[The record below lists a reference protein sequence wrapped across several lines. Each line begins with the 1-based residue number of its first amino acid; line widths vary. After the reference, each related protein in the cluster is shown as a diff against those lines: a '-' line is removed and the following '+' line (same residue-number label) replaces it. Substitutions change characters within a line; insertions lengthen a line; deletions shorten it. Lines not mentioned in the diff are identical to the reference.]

1 MSMKQD
7 IMRILAD
14 WNVWWEK
21 NEVPQNLLGQKRGI
35 SNELIDLMELKEIKI
50 ITGVRRSGKSTIL
63 YQIIQHLLNKGV
75 PSKNILLLNFED
87 AALAH
92 YSPEEIYESYLS
104 ELNPAFDN
112 FVFIDE
118 VQRKEGWE
126 NWIRKKYDLKHAT
139 NFFVTGSSAS
149 LLKKEYSTLL
159 TGRNIS
165 EEVFPLSFREFLD
178 FSGIHVDNA
187 EIISTETRSKVLF
200 NLKKYLEWGGFPEI
214 FFTNENYK
222 RRLLNQYFEDI
233 VYKDIVD
240 RYGTNSMKTKELGV
254 YLLTNIAN
262 SLSMRNAR
270 NALGFGLETIS
281 DYIAYMVEAYLLYV
295 VPIYSPSLK
304 IQSANPKKIYC
315 IDTGLRNAVSFK
327 FSEDVGRLAENA
339 VFVELKRHKQ
349 EVYYWKNNI
358 GEVDFIV
365 KDGLWPVEAI
375 QVCWNLDDERTKK
388 REVRAL
394 WSAMTEFDLN
404 KGFIITEDTE
414 GLEEIDGKQI
424 YFIPMWKWFLNQKVG
439 NFNTIGIKQN

>member
-1 MSMKQD
+1 MSMKRD

-21 NEVPQNLLGQKRGI
+21 NEVPLNLLGHKRGI

-63 YQIIQHLLNKGV
+63 YQIIEHLLNAGV

-139 NFFVTGSSAS
+139 NFVVTGSSAS
-149 LLKKEYSTLL
+149 LLKKEYATLL

-165 EEVFPLSFREFLD
+165 EEIFPLSFREFLD
-178 FSGIHVDNA
+178 FSGIHVGNT

-200 NLKKYLEWGGFPEI
+200 SLKKYLEWGGFPEV

-233 VYKDIVD
+233 IYKDIVD
-240 RYGTNSMKTKELGV
+240 RYSTNSVKTKELGV

-262 SLSMRNAR
+262 PLSMRNVR

-281 DYIAYMVEAYLLYV
+281 DYMSYMVEAYLLYA

-327 FSEDVGRLAENA
+327 FSDDIGRLAENA

-365 KDGLWPVEAI
+365 KEGLQPVEAI
-375 QVCWNLDDERTKK
+375 QVCWNLDEERTKK
-388 REVRAL
+388 REIRAIC
-394 WSAMTEFDLN
+394 SAMEDLDLDR
-404 KGFIITEDTE
+404 GIIITEDTE
-414 GLEEIDGKQI
+414 AVEETDGKQI
-424 YFIPMWKWFLNQKVG
+424 YFIPMWKWFLNQNECKES
-439 NFNTIGIKQN
+439 F

>member
-1 MSMKQD
+1 
-7 IMRILAD
+7 MRILAD

-21 NEVPQNLLGQKRGI
+21 NEVPSNLLGQKRGI
-35 SNELIDLMELKEIKI
+35 SDELIDLMELKEIKI

-63 YQIIQHLLNKGV
+63 YQIIEHLLDTGV

-112 FVFIDE
+112 FIFIDE

-149 LLKKEYSTLL
+149 LLKKEYATLL

-165 EEVFPLSFREFLD
+165 EEIFPMSFREFLD
-178 FSGIHVDNA
+178 FSGIRVDNT
-187 EIISTETRSKVLF
+187 EIISIETRSKVLF
-200 NLKKYLEWGGFPEI
+200 SLKKYLEWGGFLEV

-233 VYKDIVD
+233 IYKDIVD
-240 RYGTNSMKTKELGV
+240 RYGTNSVKTKELGV

-262 SLSMRNAR
+262 PLSMRNVR

-281 DYIAYMVEAYLLYV
+281 DYMSYMVEAYLLYA

-327 FSEDVGRLAENA
+327 FSDDIGRLAENA

-349 EVYYWKNNI
+349 DVYYWKNNI

-365 KDGLWPVEAI
+365 KEGLRPVEAI
-375 QVCWNLDDERTKK
+375 QVCWNLDEERTKK
-388 REVRAL
+388 REMRAIC
-394 WSAMTEFDLN
+394 SAMEDLDLDR
-404 KGFIITEDTE
+404 GIIITEDTE
-414 GLEEIDGKQI
+414 AVEETDGKQI
-424 YFIPMWKWFLNQKVG
+424 YFIPMWKWFLNQKE
-439 NFNTIGIKQN
+439 

>member
-1 MSMKQD
+1 MKQD

-21 NEVPQNLLGQKRGI
+21 NEVPLNLLGQKRGI

-63 YQIIQHLLNKGV
+63 YQIIEHLLNTGV

-126 NWIRKKYDLKHAT
+126 NWIRKKYDLKHAA

-149 LLKKEYSTLL
+149 LLKKEYATLL

-165 EEVFPLSFREFLD
+165 EEIFPLSFREFLD
-178 FSGIHVDNA
+178 FSGIRVDNT

-200 NLKKYLEWGGFPEI
+200 SLKKYLEWGGFPEV

-233 VYKDIVD
+233 IYKDIVD
-240 RYGTNSMKTKELGV
+240 RYGTNSVKTKELGV

-262 SLSMRNAR
+262 SLSMRNVR

-281 DYIAYMVEAYLLYV
+281 DYMSYMVEAYLLYA

-327 FSEDVGRLAENA
+327 FSDDIGRLAENA

-349 EVYYWKNNI
+349 EVYYWKTNI

-365 KDGLWPVEAI
+365 KEELRPVEAI
-375 QVCWNLDDERTKK
+375 QVCWNLDEERTKK
-388 REVRAL
+388 REIRAIC
-394 WSAMTEFDLN
+394 SAMEDLDLDR
-404 KGFIITEDTE
+404 GIIITEDTQSV
-414 GLEEIDGKQI
+414 EETDGKQI
-424 YFIPMWKWFLNQKVG
+424 YFIPMWKWFLNQKE
-439 NFNTIGIKQN
+439 

>member
-1 MSMKQD
+1 
-7 IMRILAD
+7 MRILAD

-21 NEVPQNLLGQKRGI
+21 NEVPLNLLGQKRGI
-35 SNELIDLMELKEIKI
+35 SDELIDLMELKEIKI

-63 YQIIQHLLNKGV
+63 YQIIEHLLNTGV

-104 ELNPAFDN
+104 ELNPSFDN

-149 LLKKEYSTLL
+149 LLKKEYATLL

-165 EEVFPLSFREFLD
+165 EEIFPMSFREFLD
-178 FSGIHVDNA
+178 FSGIHVDNT

-200 NLKKYLEWGGFPEI
+200 SLKKYLGWGGFPEV

-233 VYKDIVD
+233 IYKDIVN
-240 RYGTNSMKTKELGV
+240 RYGTNSVKTKEIGV

-262 SLSMRNAR
+262 SLSMRNVR

-281 DYIAYMVEAYLLYV
+281 DYMSYMVEAYLLYA

-327 FSEDVGRLAENA
+327 FSDDIGRLAENA

-349 EVYYWKNNI
+349 EVYYWKKNI

-365 KDGLWPVEAI
+365 KEGLQPVEAI
-375 QVCWNLDDERTKK
+375 QVCWNLDYERTKK
-388 REVRAL
+388 REIRAIC
-394 WSAMTEFDLN
+394 SAMKDLDLER
-404 KGFIITEDTE
+404 GIIITEDTQAV
-414 GLEEIDGKQI
+414 EETDEKQI
-424 YFIPMWKWFLNQKVG
+424 YFIPMWKWFLNQKEQEIYKNEHPVDAS
-439 NFNTIGIKQN
+439 

>member
-7 IMRILAD
+7 IIRILAD

>member
-1 MSMKQD
+1 MKRD

-21 NEVPQNLLGQKRGI
+21 NEVPPNLLGQKRGI
-35 SNELIDLMELKEIKI
+35 SDELIDLMELKEIKI

-63 YQIIQHLLNKGV
+63 YQIIEHLLNTGV

-104 ELNPAFDN
+104 ELNPSFDN

-139 NFFVTGSSAS
+139 NFYVTGSSAS
-149 LLKKEYSTLL
+149 LLRKEYATLL

-165 EEVFPLSFREFLD
+165 EEIFPMSFREFLG
-178 FSGIHVDNA
+178 FSGIRVDNT

-200 NLKKYLEWGGFPEI
+200 GLKKYLEWGGFPEV

-233 VYKDIVD
+233 IYKDIVD
-240 RYGTNSMKTKELGV
+240 RYGTNSVKTKELGV

-262 SLSMRNAR
+262 SLSMRNVR

-281 DYIAYMVEAYLLYV
+281 DYMSYMVEAYLLYA

-315 IDTGLRNAVSFK
+315 IDSGLRNAVSFK
-327 FSEDVGRLAENA
+327 FSDDIGRLAENA
-339 VFVELKRHKQ
+339 VFVELKRHKR

-365 KDGLWPVEAI
+365 KEELQPVEAI
-375 QVCWNLDDERTKK
+375 QVCWNLDYERTKK
-388 REVRAL
+388 REIGAL
-394 WSAMTEFDLN
+394 CSAMKDLDLDR
-404 KGFIITEDTE
+404 GIIITEDME
-414 GLEEIDGKQI
+414 AVEETDGKQI
-424 YFIPMWKWFLNQKVG
+424 YFIPVWKWFLNQRE
-439 NFNTIGIKQN
+439 

>member
-1 MSMKQD
+1 MKQD

-21 NEVPQNLLGQKRGI
+21 NEVPLNLLGQKRRI
-35 SNELIDLMELKEIKI
+35 SNDLIDLMELKEIKI

-63 YQIIQHLLNKGV
+63 YQIIEHLLNTGV

-92 YSPEEIYESYLS
+92 YSPKEIYESYLS

-126 NWIRKKYDLKHAT
+126 NWIRKKYDLKHVT

-165 EEVFPLSFREFLD
+165 EEIFPMSFREFLD

-200 NLKKYLEWGGFPEI
+200 SLKKYLKWGGFPEV

-222 RRLLNQYFEDI
+222 RRLLNHYFEDI
-233 VYKDIVD
+233 IYKDIVD
-240 RYGTNSMKTKELGV
+240 RYSTNSVKTKELGV

-262 SLSMRNAR
+262 SLSKRNAR

-281 DYIAYMVEAYLLYV
+281 DYMLYMVEAYLLYA

-304 IQSANPKKIYC
+304 IQSSNPKKIYC

-327 FSEDVGRLAENA
+327 FSDDTGRLAENA

-365 KDGLWPVEAI
+365 KEEMRPVEAI
-375 QVCWNLDDERTKK
+375 QVCWNLDEESTKK
-388 REVRAL
+388 REIRAL
-394 WSAMTEFDLN
+394 RSAMKDLN
-404 KGFIITEDTE
+404 LDRGIIITEDTQAA
-414 GLEEIDGKQI
+414 EETDGKQI
-424 YFIPMWKWFLNQKVG
+424 FFIPMWKWFLNQRG
-439 NFNTIGIKQN
+439 

>member
-1 MSMKQD
+1 
-7 IMRILAD
+7 MRILAD

-50 ITGVRRSGKSTIL
+50 FTGVRRSGKSTIL
-63 YQIIQHLLNKGV
+63 YQIIQHLLNKDV
-75 PSKNILLLNFED
+75 PSKNIILLNFED

-104 ELNPAFDN
+104 ELNPTFDN
-112 FVFIDE
+112 FIFIDE

-165 EEVFPLSFREFLD
+165 EEIFPMNFREFLD
-178 FSGIHVDNA
+178 FSGIHVDNT

-200 NLKKYLEWGGFPEI
+200 NLKKYLEWGGFPEV
-214 FFTNENYK
+214 FFTNENFK

-240 RYGTNSMKTKELGV
+240 RYGTNSVKTKELGV

-262 SLSMRNAR
+262 PLSLRNAR

-281 DYIAYMVEAYLLYV
+281 DYIAYMVEAYLLYA

-315 IDTGLRNAVSFK
+315 VDTGLRNAVSFK
-327 FSEDVGRLAENA
+327 FSEDLGRLAENA
-339 VFVELKRHKQ
+339 VFVELKRHKH

-358 GEVDFIV
+358 VEVDFIV
-365 KDGLWPVEAI
+365 KDDLRPVEAI

-394 WSAMTEFDLN
+394 WSAMKEFDLE

-414 GLEEIDGKQI
+414 AVEEIDGKQI
-424 YFIPMWKWFLNQKVG
+424 YFIPMWKWFLNQKE
-439 NFNTIGIKQN
+439 

>member
-7 IMRILAD
+7 IIRILAD

-424 YFIPMWKWFLNQKVG
+424 YFIPMWKWFLYDND
-439 NFNTIGIKQN
+439 

>member
-1 MSMKQD
+1 MKRD

-14 WNVWWEK
+14 WNVWWET
-21 NEVPQNLLGQKRGI
+21 NEVPMNMLGQKRRI

-50 ITGVRRSGKSTIL
+50 VTGVRRSGKSTIL
-63 YQIIQHLLNKGV
+63 YQIIEHLLNMGV
-75 PSKNILLLNFED
+75 SPKNILLLNFED

-112 FVFIDE
+112 FIFIDE

-126 NWIRKKYDLKHAT
+126 NWVRKKYDLKHAA
-139 NFFVTGSSAS
+139 NFVVTGSSAS

-165 EEVFPLSFREFLD
+165 EEVFPMSFGEFLG
-178 FSGIHVDNA
+178 FSGVHVTNTD
-187 EIISTETRSKVLF
+187 IINTKTRSKVLF
-200 NLKKYLEWGGFPEI
+200 SLKKYLEWGGFPEV
-214 FFTNENYK
+214 FFINENFK

-233 VYKDIVD
+233 IYKDIVD
-240 RYGTNSMKTKELGV
+240 RYGTNSVKTKELGV

-262 SLSMRNAR
+262 PLSMRNAR

-281 DYIAYMVEAYLLYV
+281 DYIAYMVEAYLLYA

-304 IQSANPKKIYC
+304 VQSANLKKIYC

-327 FSEDVGRLAENA
+327 FSEDIGRLAENA

-349 EVYYWKNNI
+349 
-358 GEVDFIV
+358 
-365 KDGLWPVEAI
+365 
-375 QVCWNLDDERTKK
+375 
-388 REVRAL
+388 
-394 WSAMTEFDLN
+394 
-404 KGFIITEDTE
+404 
-414 GLEEIDGKQI
+414 
-424 YFIPMWKWFLNQKVG
+424 
-439 NFNTIGIKQN
+439 

>member
-1 MSMKQD
+1 
-7 IMRILAD
+7 MRILAD

-21 NEVPQNLLGQKRGI
+21 NEVPLNLLGQKRGI
-35 SNELIDLMELKEIKI
+35 SDEFIDLMELKEIKI

-63 YQIIQHLLNKGV
+63 YQIIEHLLDTGV

-139 NFFVTGSSAS
+139 NFFITGSSAS
-149 LLKKEYSTLL
+149 LLRKEYATLL

-165 EEVFPLSFREFLD
+165 EEIFPMSFREFLD
-178 FSGIHVDNA
+178 FSGIRVDNT

-200 NLKKYLEWGGFPEI
+200 GLKKYLEWGGFPEV

-233 VYKDIVD
+233 IYKDIVD
-240 RYGTNSMKTKELGV
+240 RYGTNSVKTKELGV

-262 SLSMRNAR
+262 PISMRNVR

-281 DYIAYMVEAYLLYV
+281 DYMSYMVEAYLLYA

-327 FSEDVGRLAENA
+327 FSDDIGRLAENA

-365 KDGLWPVEAI
+365 KEEMQPVEAI
-375 QVCWNLDDERTKK
+375 QVCWDPDYERTKK
-388 REVRAL
+388 REIGAL
-394 WSAMTEFDLN
+394 CSAMKDLN
-404 KGFIITEDTE
+404 LDRGIIITEDTE
-414 GLEEIDGKQI
+414 AVEETDGKQI
-424 YFIPMWKWFLNQKVG
+424 YFIPMWKWFLNQRE
-439 NFNTIGIKQN
+439 

>member
-1 MSMKQD
+1 
-7 IMRILAD
+7 MRILAD

-21 NEVPQNLLGQKRGI
+21 NEVPLNLLGQKRGI
-35 SNELIDLMELKEIKI
+35 SNELINLTELKEIKI

-63 YQIIQHLLNKGV
+63 YQIIEHLLNKGV

-104 ELNPAFDN
+104 ELNPSFDN

-126 NWIRKKYDLKHAT
+126 SWIRKKYDLKHAT

-165 EEVFPLSFREFLD
+165 EEVFPMNFREYLD
-178 FSGIHVDNA
+178 FSGIHVDNT

-200 NLKKYLEWGGFPEI
+200 SLKKYLEWGGFPEV

-233 VYKDIVD
+233 IYKDIVD
-240 RYGTNSMKTKELGV
+240 RYGTNSLKTKELGV

-281 DYIAYMVEAYLLYV
+281 DYISYMVEAYLLYA

-304 IQSANPKKIYC
+304 IQSANPKKTYC

-327 FSEDVGRLAENA
+327 FSEDTGRLAKNA
-339 VFVELKRHKQ
+339 VFIELKRHKQ

-365 KDGLWPVEAI
+365 KNGLRPVEAI
-375 QVCWNLDDERTKK
+375 QVCWNLDDDRTKK
-388 REVRAL
+388 RETRAL
-394 WSAMTEFDLN
+394 YSAMKALDLDR
-404 KGFIITEDTE
+404 GIIITEDME
-414 GLEEIDGKQI
+414 AVE
-424 YFIPMWKWFLNQKVG
+424 
-439 NFNTIGIKQN
+439 

>member
-1 MSMKQD
+1 MKQD

-35 SNELIDLMELKEIKI
+35 SNELIDLMELKEIKL

-63 YQIIQHLLNKGV
+63 YQIIEHLLNKGV

-139 NFFVTGSSAS
+139 NFFVTGSSAP

-233 VYKDIVD
+233 VYKDIVG
-240 RYGTNSMKTKELGV
+240 RYGTNSVKTKELGV

-281 DYIAYMVEAYLLYV
+281 DYIAYMVEAYLLYA

-349 EVYYWKNNI
+349 DVYYWKNNI

-394 WSAMTEFDLN
+394 WSAMTEFDLD
-404 KGFIITEDTE
+404 KGFIITEETE
-414 GLEEIDGKQI
+414 AVEEIDGKQI
-424 YFIPMWKWFLNQKVG
+424 YFIPMWKWFLNHK
-439 NFNTIGIKQN
+439 T

>member
-21 NEVPQNLLGQKRGI
+21 NEVPLNLLGQKREI
-35 SNELIDLMELKEIKI
+35 SNELINLTELKEIKI

-63 YQIIQHLLNKGV
+63 YQIIEHLLNKGV

-104 ELNPAFDN
+104 ELNPSFDN

-126 NWIRKKYDLKHAT
+126 SWIRKKYDLKHAT

-165 EEVFPLSFREFLD
+165 EEVFPMNFREYLD
-178 FSGIHVDNA
+178 FSGIHVDNT

-200 NLKKYLEWGGFPEI
+200 SLKKYLEWGGFPEV

-233 VYKDIVD
+233 IYKDIVD
-240 RYGTNSMKTKELGV
+240 RYNTNSLKTKELGV

-281 DYIAYMVEAYLLYV
+281 DYISYMVEAYLLYA

-304 IQSANPKKIYC
+304 IQSANPKKTYC

-327 FSEDVGRLAENA
+327 FSEDTGRLAENA
-339 VFVELKRHKQ
+339 VFIELKRHKQ

-358 GEVDFIV
+358 GKVDFIV
-365 KDGLWPVEAI
+365 KNGLRPVEAI
-375 QVCWNLDDERTKK
+375 QVCWNLDDEHTKK
-388 REVRAL
+388 RETRAL
-394 WSAMTEFDLN
+394 YSAMKDLDLDR
-404 KGFIITEDTE
+404 GIVITEDMETV
-414 GLEEIDGKQI
+414 EETDGKQI
-424 YFIPMWKWFLNQKVG
+424 YFIPMWKWFLNQNK
-439 NFNTIGIKQN
+439 

>member
-1 MSMKQD
+1 
-7 IMRILAD
+7 MRILAD

-35 SNELIDLMELKEIKI
+35 SDELIGLTALKEIKI

-63 YQIIQHLLNKGV
+63 YQIIEHLLNTGV

-87 AALAH
+87 AGLAH

-104 ELNPAFDN
+104 ELNPSFDN

-126 NWIRKKYDLKHAT
+126 SWIRKKYDLKHAT

-165 EEVFPLSFREFLD
+165 EEVFPMDFREYLD
-178 FSGIHVDNA
+178 FSGIRVDNT

-200 NLKKYLEWGGFPEI
+200 SLKKYLEWGGFPEV

-233 VYKDIVD
+233 IYKDIVD
-240 RYGTNSMKTKELGV
+240 RYGTNSVKTKELGV

-262 SLSMRNAR
+262 SLSIRNAR

-281 DYIAYMVEAYLLYV
+281 DYMSYMVEAYLLYA

-327 FSEDVGRLAENA
+327 FSEDIGRLAENA
-339 VFVELKRHKQ
+339 VFAELKRHKQ
-349 EVYYWKNNI
+349 EIYYWKNNVN
-358 GEVDFIV
+358 EVDFIV
-365 KDGLWPVEAI
+365 KEELRPVEAI
-375 QVCWNLDDERTKK
+375 QVCWNLDEERTKK
-388 REVRAL
+388 REIRAIC
-394 WSAMTEFDLN
+394 SAMKNLDLDR
-404 KGFIITEDTE
+404 GIIITEDKE
-414 GLEEIDGKQI
+414 AVEETDGKKI
-424 YFIPMWKWFLNQKVG
+424 YFIPMWKWFLNQKE
-439 NFNTIGIKQN
+439 

>member
-63 YQIIQHLLNKGV
+63 YQIIQHLLNKSV

-92 YSPEEIYESYLS
+92 YSPDEIYESYLS

-139 NFFVTGSSAS
+139 NFVVTGSSAS

-222 RRLLNQYFEDI
+222 RRLLNHYFEDI
-233 VYKDIVD
+233 IYKDIVD
-240 RYGTNSMKTKELGV
+240 RYGTNSVKTKELGV

-262 SLSMRNAR
+262 PLSLRNAR

-281 DYIAYMVEAYLLYV
+281 DYIAYMVEAYLLYA

-349 EVYYWKNNI
+349 DVYYWKNNI

-394 WSAMTEFDLN
+394 WSAMTEFDLD

-424 YFIPMWKWFLNQKVG
+424 YFIPMWKWFLNHK
-439 NFNTIGIKQN
+439 T

>member
-1 MSMKQD
+1 M
-7 IMRILAD
+7 
-14 WNVWWEK
+14 
-21 NEVPQNLLGQKRGI
+21 
-35 SNELIDLMELKEIKI
+35 
-50 ITGVRRSGKSTIL
+50 
-63 YQIIQHLLNKGV
+63 
-75 PSKNILLLNFED
+75 
-87 AALAH
+87 
-92 YSPEEIYESYLS
+92 
-104 ELNPAFDN
+104 
-112 FVFIDE
+112 
-118 VQRKEGWE
+118 QRKEGWE
-126 NWIRKKYDLKHAT
+126 SWIRKKYDLKHAT

-165 EEVFPLSFREFLD
+165 EEVFPMNFREYLD
-178 FSGIHVDNA
+178 FSGIHVDNT

-200 NLKKYLEWGGFPEI
+200 SLKKYLEWGGFPEV

-233 VYKDIVD
+233 IYKDIVD
-240 RYGTNSMKTKELGV
+240 RYGTNSLKTKELGV

-281 DYIAYMVEAYLLYV
+281 DYISYMVEAYLLYA

-304 IQSANPKKIYC
+304 IQSANPKKTYC

-327 FSEDVGRLAENA
+327 FSEDKGRLAENA
-339 VFVELKRHKQ
+339 VFIELKRHKQ

-365 KDGLWPVEAI
+365 KNGLRPVEAI

-388 REVRAL
+388 RETRAL
-394 WSAMTEFDLN
+394 YSAMKDLDLDR
-404 KGFIITEDTE
+404 GIIITEDME
-414 GLEEIDGKQI
+414 AVEETDGKQI
-424 YFIPMWKWFLNQKVG
+424 YFTPMWKWLLNQKV
-439 NFNTIGIKQN
+439 

>member
-1 MSMKQD
+1 
-7 IMRILAD
+7 
-14 WNVWWEK
+14 
-21 NEVPQNLLGQKRGI
+21 
-35 SNELIDLMELKEIKI
+35 KI

-75 PSKNILLLNFED
+75 PSKNIILLNFED

-104 ELNPAFDN
+104 ELNPTFDN
-112 FVFIDE
+112 FIFIDE

-165 EEVFPLSFREFLD
+165 EEIFPMNFREFLD
-178 FSGIHVDNA
+178 FSGIHVDNT

-200 NLKKYLEWGGFPEI
+200 NLKKYLEWGGFPEV
-214 FFTNENYK
+214 FFTNENFK

-240 RYGTNSMKTKELGV
+240 RYGTNSVKTKELGV
-254 YLLTNIAN
+254 YLLTNIGN
-262 SLSMRNAR
+262 PLSLRNAR

-281 DYIAYMVEAYLLYV
+281 DYIAYMVEAYLLYA

-315 IDTGLRNAVSFK
+315 VDTGLRNAVSFK
-327 FSEDVGRLAENA
+327 FSEDLGRLAENA
-339 VFVELKRHKQ
+339 VFVELKRHKH

-358 GEVDFIV
+358 VEVDFIV
-365 KDGLWPVEAI
+365 KDDLRPVEAI

-394 WSAMTEFDLN
+394 WSSMTEFDLD

-414 GLEEIDGKQI
+414 AVEEIDGKQI
-424 YFIPMWKWFLNQKVG
+424 YFIPMWKWFLNQKE
-439 NFNTIGIKQN
+439 

>member
-35 SNELIDLMELKEIKI
+35 SNELIDLTELKEIKL

-149 LLKKEYSTLL
+149 ILKKEYSTLL

-240 RYGTNSMKTKELGV
+240 RYGTNSVKTKELGV

-281 DYIAYMVEAYLLYV
+281 DYIAYMVEAYLLYA

-349 EVYYWKNNI
+349 DVYYWKNNI

-394 WSAMTEFDLN
+394 WSAMTEFDLD

-424 YFIPMWKWFLNQKVG
+424 YFIPMWKWFLNHK
-439 NFNTIGIKQN
+439 T